1 MVGPEVGQF
10 DGGLASPADP
20 HCVEDV
26 PGGGWRYTDGSAWYR
41 DTQLRVRCT
50 QQGEDSFT
58 KTEINA
64 KFKITSL
71 KWDQRLSDP
80 DSEKFQ
86 DLANTIE
93 NDITTMLKS
102 EKALDDQA
110 DFTVS
115 VKHFKK
121 GSVVVDFKVNYVI
134 KEAYIAIPFAIKPSN
149 ISQTLGDN
157 FQFQKGILF
166 QRFLISTDSFKS
178 SIPADECSAKGCSD
192 KCDYAYD
199 REEYV
204 CTCPGDLTIM
214 IIMMTIILLGLIQL

>member
-26 PGGGWRYTDGSAWYR
+26 PGGGWRYTDGTAWYR
-41 DTQLRVRCT
+41 DTQLRVRCHH
-50 QQGEDSFT
+50 QGEDSFT

-71 KWDQRLSDP
+71 KWDQSLSDP

-93 NDITTMLKS
+93 NDITAMLKS
-102 EKALDDQA
+102 EKELDDQA

-121 GSVVVDFKVNYVI
+121 GRVVVDFKVNYVT
-134 KEAYIAIPFAIKPSN
+134 KEAYIAIPYVIKPSN
-149 ISQTLGDN
+149 ISKTLDDN
-157 FQFQKGILF
+157 FQLQKRILF
-166 QRFLISTDSFKS
+166 QRFPIATDSFKS
-178 SIPADECSAKGCSD
+178 G
-192 KCDYAYD
+192 
-199 REEYV
+199 
-204 CTCPGDLTIM
+204 
-214 IIMMTIILLGLIQL
+214 